1 MQFKNV
7 YFVTLVE
14 TGESENAM
22 QHMQPIF
29 ELLTEKLLLL
39 LFDSGHF
46 QSILVQFYNCKIC
59 TKILDE
65 L

>member
-7 YFVTLVE
+7 YFAKLVE
-14 TGESENAM
+14 MGESGNTM
-22 QHMQPIF
+22 QYMQPIF

-39 LFDSGHF
+39 LFDSEHF